1 MNVQRFL
8 YFIDGISTWVGKAAA
23 WLIIALMTVV
33 CIEVFKRYILNAP
46 TAWIFD
52 ADNMMYGTLFM
63 LCGAYTLAQNAHVRG
78 DFLYSSMRPRMQAGL
93 DLALYVIF
101 FVPGIAALI
110 YAGYDYAA
118 ISWRIAEHSNVTANG
133 PPVYHFK
140 TVIPI
145 AGALVLLQG
154 VAEIVR
160 CVVCLKT
167 GAWPSRLKDVSEID
181 VVEEQ
186 LAQSEH
192 VDDADRQAAIARAAQ
207 IEEAARQRGLGGS
220 VGGAGDNKI

>member
-1 MNVQRFL
+1 MNVQSFL
-8 YFIDGISTWVGKAAA
+8 HTIDGISTWVGKAAA
-23 WLIIALMTVV
+23 WLIIGLMTVV
-33 CIEVFKRYILNAP
+33 CVEVFKRYILNAP

-93 DLALYVIF
+93 DIALYVIF

-133 PPVYHFK
+133 PPVYQFK
-140 TVIPI
+140 MVIPI
-145 AGALVLLQG
+145 AGALVMLQG
-154 VAEIVR
+154 IAEMVR
-160 CVVCLKT
+160 CVVCLRT
-167 GAWPSRLKDVSEID
+167 GAWPTRLHDVAEID

-186 LAQSEH
+186 LADSEY
-192 VDDADRQAAIARAAQ
+192 VDEETRKIAIARAHE
-207 IEEAARQRGLGGS
+207 IDETARQRGMGGEL
-220 VGGAGDNKI
+220 NT